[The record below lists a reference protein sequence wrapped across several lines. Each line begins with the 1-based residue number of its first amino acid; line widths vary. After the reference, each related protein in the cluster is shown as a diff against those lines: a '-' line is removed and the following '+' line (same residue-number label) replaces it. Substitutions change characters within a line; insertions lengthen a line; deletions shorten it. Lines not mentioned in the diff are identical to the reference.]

1 MAPKLSFA
9 TTRGHTLAAELC
21 MEWGTLNPD
30 DRLIAD
36 LSPGKEDF
44 QLEGHR
50 RNGGTRQLSISKLKG
65 HRDIA
70 IVKWGKCRSINLAW
84 PAWRR
89 GEKRKE
95 KKEKTEVVRCSSY
108 EIYWNDS
115 THPEWRKQIHCPGLL
130 NSHISYV
137 VASEVLCFVC
147 QQKTQHPADNF
158 LFFRWNWQFQV

>member
-1 MAPKLSFA
+1 MPYIQLSKHPSNAGATAGCGAMAPKLSFG

-36 LSPGKEDF
+36 LSHRKEDF

-70 IVKWGKCRSINLAW
+70 IVK
-84 PAWRR
+84 
-89 GEKRKE
+89 
-95 KKEKTEVVRCSSY
+95 
-108 EIYWNDS
+108 
-115 THPEWRKQIHCPGLL
+115 
-130 NSHISYV
+130 
-137 VASEVLCFVC
+137 
-147 QQKTQHPADNF
+147 
-158 LFFRWNWQFQV
+158 